1 MDVASISPNVSYY
14 DAQTHQPSDYWN
26 SLTTPRQLELIH
38 TAITESEA
46 FRSLVT
52 VVETGPGGQV
62 VVSLTQ
68 PLSAAKRGEM
78 LLGLEELLKHSVD
91 IGINIWCKPIDDKS
105 AIRKLR
111 GIRVEALRI
120 RTSTDM
126 TTGDL

>member
-1 MDVASISPNVSYY
+1 MDSIGPNVSYY
-14 DAQTHQPSDYWN
+14 DAQTHQTSDYWN
-26 SLTTPRQLELIH
+26 SLTASKQLELIQA
-38 TAITESEA
+38 AITESEE
-46 FRSLVT
+46 FRSLVS

-62 VVSLTQ
+62 IVSLTQ

-120 RTSTDM
+120 RTATEM
-126 TTGDL
+126 ATGDF